1 MVRTNIYVCE
11 GRELRNTPE
20 PFVAVAFQGSSFL
33 YNQIRLLV
41 GGAVGVV
48 SGLLPE
54 AALDMALES
63 PYLLYS
69 PLAPAEGLYLR
80 HITFG
85 RRSKNPVVMHE
96 EDLPPEQPGRSGR
109 AGARAC
115 GGRQV
120 CWLVGWLALAR

>member
-11 GRELRNTPE
+11 GRPLHPDGSGSSGSVSE
-20 PFVAVAFQGSSFL
+20 PFVAVTFQGSSFL
-33 YNQIRLLV
+33 YNQIRLLI
-41 GGAVGVV
+41 GGAV
-48 SGLLPE
+48 
-54 AALDMALES
+54 AALNGLIPEEALAMALDS

-96 EDLPPEQPGRSGR
+96 EDLPPHQPGALRR
-109 AGARAC
+109 AGI
-115 GGRQV
+115 V
-120 CWLVGWLALAR
+120 

>member
-11 GRELRNTPE
+11 GRPLHPDSSSGSGVRMSE
-20 PFVAVAFQGSSFL
+20 PFVAVTFQGSSFL
-33 YNQIRLLV
+33 YNQIRLLI
-41 GGAVGVV
+41 GGAV
-48 SGLLPE
+48 
-54 AALDMALES
+54 AALNGLIPEEALAMALDS

-96 EDLPPEQPGRSGR
+96 EDLPPHQPGALGR
-109 AGARAC
+109 AGIVYAQC
-115 GGRQV
+115 
-120 CWLVGWLALAR
+120 VGMA